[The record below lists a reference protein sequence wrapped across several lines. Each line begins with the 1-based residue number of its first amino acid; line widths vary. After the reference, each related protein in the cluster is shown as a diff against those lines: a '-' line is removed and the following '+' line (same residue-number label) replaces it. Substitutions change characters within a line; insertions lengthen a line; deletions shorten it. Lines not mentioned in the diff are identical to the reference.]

1 MTEETEE
8 AWYSVPKKLF
18 NRLHDTDTG
27 REALTIIRNLEE
39 QLRKAQLEVRQGAME
54 KIAQKLNGEMKFQ
67 VVVRTPFDDDEVTA
81 EASTLPLANLIAA
94 MLRKDAV
101 AEPMAFIVR
110 PKS

>member
-1 MTEETEE
+1 MTEE
-8 AWYSVPKKLF
+8 AWHSVPKKLF

-39 QLRKAQLEVRQGAME
+39 QLRQLQVDKDALEAKE
-54 KIAQKLNGEMKFQ
+54 KVMKFQ
-67 VVVRTPFDDDEVTA
+67 VVLRTPFDDDEVTA

-94 MLRKDAV
+94 MLRKDAI

-110 PKS
+110 PKP